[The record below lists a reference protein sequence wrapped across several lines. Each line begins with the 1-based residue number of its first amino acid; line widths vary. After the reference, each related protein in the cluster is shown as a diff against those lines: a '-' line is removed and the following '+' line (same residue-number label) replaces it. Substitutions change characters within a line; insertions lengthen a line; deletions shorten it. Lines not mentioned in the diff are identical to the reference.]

1 MNARSKHWKLS
12 AIGFLLFPLLLS
24 SGCGTSQENEKTP
37 LLPEAGLD
45 ERNFSP
51 DQSKSP
57 YVEAGKGLLTR
68 TVFET
73 DALGDLH
80 VEVRDLLVGP
90 GQTTVSVSLPGA
102 TIFEVRLGSGTVFVN
117 GKPRQ
122 IQTGST
128 MGVSEGESFVIENKG
143 ENPIAIR
150 VHLIH
155 SK

>member
-1 MNARSKHWKLS
+1 MNLRRKHWKFP
-12 AIGFLLFPLLLS
+12 ATAFLLFCLLLS
-24 SGCGTSQENEKTP
+24 SGCGTSQKPEKTP
-37 LLPEAGLD
+37 LLPEAGPE

-73 DALGDLH
+73 DAPGDLH

-90 GQTTVSVSLPGA
+90 GQTTASVTLPGA
-102 TIFEVRLGSGTVFVN
+102 AIFEVRLGSGTIVVN
-117 GKPRQ
+117 DKARQ
-122 IQTGST
+122 IQTGAT
-128 MGVSEGESFVIENKG
+128 MAVSEGESFVIENKG

-150 VHLIH
+150 VHFIH
-155 SK
+155 AK

>member
-1 MNARSKHWKLS
+1 MNARSRYWKLS
-12 AIGFLLFPLLLS
+12 AIVSLLLSLFLS

-37 LLPEAGLD
+37 LLPEAGPD

-51 DQSKSP
+51 DQSKSA

-73 DALGDLH
+73 DAPGDLH

-90 GQTTVSVSLPGA
+90 GQTTASVSLPGA
-102 TIFEVRLGSGTVFVN
+102 AIFEVRLGSGTVVVN
-117 GKPRQ
+117 DKPRQ
-122 IQTGST
+122 IQTGAT
-128 MGVSEGESFVIENKG
+128 MAVSEGESFVIENKG

-155 SK
+155 AK